1 MRSRTRKRVSI
12 AGLSFFI
19 LVVSFGLT
27 SVCGYAA
34 EAEGGAGVSGKQTK
48 EQHSFLGPAIVLGAS
63 FAIGTSCLGAG
74 YAVARVGAAAFGA
87 VSERPELITRAL
99 LFVALAE
106 GIAIYGLVVAVMLI
120 GRL

>member
-1 MRSRTRKRVSI
+1 MRSWTRKCVII
-12 AGLSFFI
+12 AGLSFFVS
-19 LVVSFGLT
+19 VVMFGAA
-27 SVCGYAA
+27 SQYSYAGEA
-34 EAEGGAGVSGKQTK
+34 EAGPKVSEKQTK

-74 YAVARVGAAAFGA
+74 YAVARVGTAAFGA